1 MITDELLGQKVLA
14 GAGLDEL
21 MGPKALKGVRV
32 ADFGWVLAG
41 PYATM
46 LLSYLG
52 AEVIKIE
59 SRRRIDEQRV
69 AHRAGLSED
78 FESSSNFLEINLG
91 KRSVS
96 INLSKP
102 EGAELARRLV
112 AISDVVIEN
121 MRPGVMDRLGL
132 GYKDLV
138 KVKPDIIMA
147 SISGWGSKGPLRSY
161 TAYAPCFSSF
171 SGVAN
176 LTGYADDEPNTG
188 TSSNDA
194 RSGTAAAFAV
204 MMALVLRQRTG
215 QGQYIDISSCEAL
228 NSLIGDRVME
238 YMITGCSPIRSGNQD
253 AGMSPHGCYRC
264 KGDDKWISIAVAT
277 DEEWAEFRELMGNPG
292 VLDDPRFASRAS
304 RWENRDL
311 LDALVEEWTIQQDAS
326 ELTDLLQKHGIAA
339 IPSFSADELF
349 SNPHLVERG
358 AITETEHSVLGRRK
372 AISPPW
378 KMTATPP
385 EIVRTAPLL
394 GEDNQYVL
402 CELLGLSEEEVKRLE
417 EAQVVY

>member
-1 MITDELLGQKVLA
+1 MVIDEQIQP
-14 GAGLDEL
+14 GALR
-21 MGPKALKGVRV
+21 GVRV

-41 PYATM
+41 PYGTM

-69 AHRAGLSED
+69 AHRGGLSENFD
-78 FESSSNFLEINLG
+78 ASSNFLEINLN

-132 GYKDLV
+132 GYRDLV

-147 SISGWGSKGPLRSY
+147 SISGWGSAGPLREY
-161 TAYAPCFSSF
+161 TAYAPCFASF
-171 SGVAN
+171 SGMAH
-176 LTGYADDEPNTG
+176 LTGYPDEEPNTG

-204 MMALVLRQRTG
+204 LMALVMRQRTG
-215 QGQYIDISSCEAL
+215 QGQYIDLSSCEAL
-228 NSLIGDRVME
+228 NSLIGDRVIE
-238 YMITGCSPIRSGNQD
+238 YMMSGESPMRPGNQETGL
-253 AGMSPHGCYRC
+253 APHNCYRC

-277 DEEWAEFRELMGNPG
+277 SAEWEALRIAMGSPSALEDAAFTTAAGRWKNRDRLDALIEDWTRQRDAMELMGALQRQG
-292 VLDDPRFASRAS
+292 V
-304 RWENRDL
+304 
-311 LDALVEEWTIQQDAS
+311 
-326 ELTDLLQKHGIAA
+326 AA
-339 IPSFSADELF
+339 VPSFSAEELF
-349 SNPHLVERG
+349 SNPHLRERG
-358 AITETEHSVLGRRK
+358 AITQTHHPVLGTRQ

-378 KMTATPP
+378 KMSATPP
-385 EIVRTAPLL
+385 AISRTAPLL
-394 GEDNQYVL
+394 GEDNRYVL
-402 CELLGLSEEEVKRLE
+402 CELLGLTEDELQRLVD
-417 EAQVVY
+417 AKVVY

>member
-1 MITDELLGQKVLA
+1 MTPA
-14 GAGLDEL
+14 GTVS
-21 MGPKALKGVRV
+21 PRALEGVRV

-69 AHRAGLSED
+69 AHRAGLSEN
-78 FESSSNFLEINLG
+78 FEASSNFLEINLG

-96 INLSKP
+96 INLAKP
-102 EGAELARRLV
+102 EGAELARKLV
-112 AISDVVIEN
+112 AISDIVIEN

-138 KVKPDIIMA
+138 TVKPDIIMA
-147 SISGWGSKGPLRSY
+147 SISGWGSKGPLREY

-171 SGVAN
+171 SGMAH
-176 LTGYADDEPNTG
+176 LTGYPDEEPNTG

-204 MMALVLRQRTG
+204 LMALVIRQQTG
-215 QGQYIDISSCEAL
+215 RGQYIDLSSCEAL
-228 NSLIGDRVME
+228 NALIGDRFLE
-238 YMITGCSPIRSGNQD
+238 YMINGQSPKRSGNQD
-253 AGMSPHGCYRC
+253 AGMAPHGCYRC
-264 KGDDKWISIAVAT
+264 AGDDKWISIAIAT
-277 DEEWAEFRELMGNPG
+277 DTEWERLRKLMDGVAGLDNPEY
-292 VLDDPRFASRAS
+292 ATQHS
-304 RWENRDL
+304 RWRNREC
-311 LDALVEEWTIQQDAS
+311 LDKQVEQWTMQHAPIRLM
-326 ELTDLLQKHGIAA
+326 ELLQDQGIAA
-339 IPSFSADELF
+339 MPSFSAEDLF
-349 SNPHLVERG
+349 SNPHLQERG
-358 AITETEHSVLGRRK
+358 AITETVHPVLGTRK
-372 AISPPW
+372 AIAPPW
-378 KMTATPP
+378 KMSATPAS
-385 EIVRTAPLL
+385 IVRTAPLL

-402 CELLGLSEEEVKRLE
+402 CDLLGLSEDEVQRLV

>member
-1 MITDELLGQKVLA
+1 MISPEMMSP
-14 GAGLDEL
+14 GALQ
-21 MGPKALKGVRV
+21 GVRV

-69 AHRAGLSED
+69 AHRAGLSEN
-78 FESSSNFLEINLG
+78 FEASSNFLEINLG

-96 INLSKP
+96 INIAKP
-102 EGAELARRLV
+102 EGAELARKLV

-132 GYKDLV
+132 GYNELV

-147 SISGWGSKGPLRSY
+147 SISGWGSKGPLREY

-171 SGVAN
+171 SGIAH
-176 LTGYADDEPNTG
+176 LTGYPDEEPNTG

-204 MMALVLRQRTG
+204 LMALVIRQRTG
-215 QGQYIDISSCEAL
+215 RGQYIDLSSCEAL
-228 NSLIGDRVME
+228 NSLIGDRFVECML
-238 YMITGCSPIRSGNQD
+238 TGHSPKRSGNQD
-253 AGMSPHGCYRC
+253 AGMAPHGCYRC
-264 KGDDKWISIAVAT
+264 TGDDRWISIAIANDSEWSQLRKVMADVPGLANPEYAT
-277 DEEWAEFRELMGNPG
+277 GHGRWKHRESLDKQIEQWTIERDATELM
-292 VLDDPRFASRAS
+292 
-304 RWENRDL
+304 E
-311 LDALVEEWTIQQDAS
+311 
-326 ELTDLLQKHGIAA
+326 LLQAHGIAA
-339 IPSFSADELF
+339 VPSFSAVELF
-349 SNPHLVERG
+349 SNPHLEERG
-358 AITETEHSVLGRRK
+358 AITETVHPVLGKRK

-378 KMTATPP
+378 KMSATPP
-385 EIVRTAPLL
+385 SIVKTAPLL
-394 GEDNQYVL
+394 GEDNEYVL
-402 CELLGLSEEEVKRLE
+402 CDLLGLDRGEVQRLA

>member
-1 MITDELLGQKVLA
+1 MINDDLIRP
-14 GAGLDEL
+14 GALQ
-21 MGPKALKGVRV
+21 GVRV

-69 AHRAGLSED
+69 AHRAGMSEEFD
-78 FESSSNFLEINLG
+78 ASSNFLEINLG

-102 EGAELARRLV
+102 EGAELAKRLV

-121 MRPGVMDRLGL
+121 MRPGVMNRLGL

-138 KVKPDIIMA
+138 KVKPNIIMA
-147 SISGWGSKGPLRSY
+147 SISGWGSKGPLREY
-161 TAYAPCFSSF
+161 TAYAPCFASF
-171 SGVAN
+171 SGMGN
-176 LTGYADDEPNTG
+176 LTGYPNDEPNTG

-204 MMALVLRQRTG
+204 LMALVLRQRTG
-215 QGQYIDISSCEAL
+215 QGQYIDLSSCEAL
-228 NSLIGDRVME
+228 DSLIGDRIMQ
-238 YMITGCSPIRSGNQD
+238 YMMTGVSPMRTGNHD
-253 AGMSPHGCYRC
+253 AGMAPHSVYRC

-277 DEEWAEFRELMGNPG
+277 DAEWNALRGAMGSPAC
-292 VLDDPRFASRAS
+292 LDDAAFARRAG
-304 RWENRDL
+304 RLENQDQ
-311 LDALVEEWTIQQDAS
+311 LDAIVEEWTCQHEAVELMESLQQ
-326 ELTDLLQKHGIAA
+326 QGVAA
-339 IPSFSADELF
+339 MPSFSAEDLF
-349 SNPHLVERG
+349 TNPHLLERG
-358 AITETEHSVLGRRK
+358 AITETVHPVIGRRQ

-378 KMTATPP
+378 KMSATPP
-385 EIVRTAPLL
+385 SIVRTAPLL
-394 GEDNQYVL
+394 GEDNHYVL
-402 CELLGLSEEEVKRLE
+402 CELLGLSEKEVLRLG

>member
-1 MITDELLGQKVLA
+1 MISPEMLSP
-14 GAGLDEL
+14 GALQ
-21 MGPKALKGVRV
+21 GVRV

-69 AHRAGLSED
+69 AHRAGLSEN
-78 FESSSNFLEINLG
+78 FEASSNFLEINLG

-96 INLSKP
+96 LNIAKP
-102 EGAELARRLV
+102 EGAELARKLV
-112 AISDVVIEN
+112 AVSDVVIEN

-138 KVKPDIIMA
+138 KVKPDIIMV
-147 SISGWGSKGPLRSY
+147 SISGWGSRGPLREY

-171 SGVAN
+171 SGIAH
-176 LTGYADDEPNTG
+176 LTGYADEEPNTG

-204 MMALVLRQRTG
+204 LMALVIRQRTG
-215 QGQYIDISSCEAL
+215 RGQYIDLSSCEAL
-228 NSLIGDRVME
+228 NSLIGDRFVECML
-238 YMITGCSPIRSGNQD
+238 TAHSPKRSGNQD
-253 AGMSPHGCYRC
+253 AGMAPHGCYRC
-264 KGDDKWISIAVAT
+264 KGDDQWISIAVAN
-277 DEEWAEFRELMGNPG
+277 DLEWARLREVMASAPGLENPEYATEHGRWKHRDALDKQIEHWTIERDAAELM
-292 VLDDPRFASRAS
+292 
-304 RWENRDL
+304 E
-311 LDALVEEWTIQQDAS
+311 
-326 ELTDLLQKHGIAA
+326 LLQAHDIAA
-339 IPSFSADELF
+339 VPSFSADELF
-349 SNPHLVERG
+349 SNPHLEERG
-358 AITETEHSVLGRRK
+358 AITETVHPVLGNRK

-378 KMTATPP
+378 KMSATPP
-385 EIVRTAPLL
+385 SIVKTAPLL

-402 CELLGLSEEEVKRLE
+402 CDLLGLVPDEVQRLA

>member
-1 MITDELLGQKVLA
+1 MSTVEMIGQKALEGLGLGQ
-14 GAGLDEL
+14 L
-21 MGPKALKGVRV
+21 MRPKALKGVRV

-69 AHRAGLSED
+69 AHRAGLSEN

-102 EGAELARRLV
+102 EGAELARKLV

-138 KVKPDIIMA
+138 NVKPDIIMA

-176 LTGYADDEPNTG
+176 LTGYADEEPNTG

-204 MMALVLRQRTG
+204 LMALIIRQRTG
-215 QGQYIDISSCEAL
+215 KGQYIDISSCEAL
-228 NSLIGDRVME
+228 DSLVGDRIME
-238 YMITGCSPIRSGNQD
+238 YMITGRSPMRSGNQD

-264 KGDDKWISIAVAT
+264 KGEDKWISIAVAT
-277 DEEWAEFRELMGNPG
+277 DKEWDELRRIMGYPG
-292 VLDDPRFASRAS
+292 CIDDPRFASRAG
-304 RWENRDL
+304 RWENRNY
-311 LDALVEEWTIQQDAS
+311 LDALVEEWTVQHDAS
-326 ELTDLLQKHGIAA
+326 ELMELLQEHGIAA
-339 IPSFSADELF
+339 IPSFSADDLF
-349 SNPHLVERG
+349 SNPHLLERG
-358 AITETEHSVLGRRK
+358 AITETEHSVLGKRK
-372 AISPPW
+372 AIGPPW

-402 CELLGLSEEEVKRLE
+402 CKLLGLSEEEVKRLAAE
-417 EAQVVY
+417 QVVY